1 MADITAVAAGSAAS
15 GAAALY
21 IAQALGIE
29 PAALFWAFAGA
40 GMGLG
45 VPRQSNRW
53 RIIVAFPFAILG
65 GAGLG
70 AWGASIWFSS
80 GLRAVAGLSFL
91 AGFVMH
97 PVGELVIRHLEPLFG
112 LAINRFGVRK

>member
-40 GMGLG
+40 EIG
-45 VPRQSNRW
+45 
-53 RIIVAFPFAILG
+53 
-65 GAGLG
+65 
-70 AWGASIWFSS
+70 
-80 GLRAVAGLSFL
+80 RAHV
-91 AGFVMH
+91 
-97 PVGELVIRHLEPLFG
+97 
-112 LAINRFGVRK
+112 